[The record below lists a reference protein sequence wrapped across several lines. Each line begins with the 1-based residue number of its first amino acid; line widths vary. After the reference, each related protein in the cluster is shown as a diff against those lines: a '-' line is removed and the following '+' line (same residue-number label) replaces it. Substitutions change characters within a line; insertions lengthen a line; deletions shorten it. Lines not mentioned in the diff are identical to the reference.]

1 MNALQRKSHLDSLA
15 ITLLIACCAFWG
27 FQQILIKFAV
37 QEIPPLWQA
46 SLRMVGAT
54 TLLWLCGEPI
64 DEPVVGYGPFVMNT
78 PQEIQQAFVD
88 FQSGRMGRL

>member
-1 MNALQRKSHLDSLA
+1 MIVYERAGQGVQLTALAD
-15 ITLLIACCAFWG
+15 
-27 FQQILIKFAV
+27 
-37 QEIPPLWQA
+37 
-46 SLRMVGAT
+46 T

-88 FQSGRMGRL
+88 FQSGKMGRLG